1 MGARRRVFPGAFK
14 REAVERV
21 ASSGLFTSQVAQE
34 LGPHETVLR
43 RWVRDLAPQ
52 ATEPARHP
60 IPQAAAPSPVDLAAE
75 NARLR
80 RENERLR
87 MERDISKK
95 GLAHLRSS
103 LPMKFGFDD
112 EHRAVWP
119 VRVMCAALGL
129 SASGHCAW
137 RARPESLRAQANRAL
152 TDDIRL
158 IHAESSGTYGAPR
171 IHAVLRGHGRRVGRS
186 RIERLMR
193 RAGTQI
199 YFCDPQSPWQHGTNE
214 NTNGLLRQYFPKG
227 TDLSAHSAETIAAV
241 PATLNARPQKALGW
255 KSPAEA
261 LDQ

>member
-1 MGARRRVFPGAFK
+1 MGSRRRVFPGAFK

-95 GLAHLRSS
+95 GPCSS
-103 LPMKFGFDD
+103 SERPPD
-112 EHRAVWP
+112 E
-119 VRVMCAALGL
+119 VRV
-129 SASGHCAW
+129 
-137 RARPESLRAQANRAL
+137 R
-152 TDDIRL
+152 
-158 IHAESSGTYGAPR
+158 
-171 IHAVLRGHGRRVGRS
+171 
-186 RIERLMR
+186 R
-193 RAGTQI
+193 RASRCVAGP
-199 YFCDPQSPWQHGTNE
+199 CDVR
-214 NTNGLLRQYFPKG
+214 GLGAVRQRPLCLACPSG
-227 TDLSAHSAETIAAV
+227 EL
-241 PATLNARPQKALGW
+241 ARTG
-255 KSPAEA
+255 
-261 LDQ
+261 

>member
-52 ATEPARHP
+52 ATEPARRP
-60 IPQAAAPSPVDLAAE
+60 IPQAAAPSPADLAAE

-95 GLAHLRSS
+95 GLAHLRSG

-119 VRVMCAALGL
+119 VSVMCSALGL

-158 IHAESSGTYGAPR
+158 IHAESSGTYGAPPDPCSAAR
-171 IHAVLRGHGRRVGRS
+171 AWSARGPFPDRAADAPRRHPD
-186 RIERLMR
+186 L
-193 RAGTQI
+193 
-199 YFCDPQSPWQHGTNE
+199 
-214 NTNGLLRQYFPKG
+214 LLR
-227 TDLSAHSAETIAAV
+227 SSESVAAWH
-241 PATLNARPQKALGW
+241 Q
-255 KSPAEA
+255 
-261 LDQ
+261 